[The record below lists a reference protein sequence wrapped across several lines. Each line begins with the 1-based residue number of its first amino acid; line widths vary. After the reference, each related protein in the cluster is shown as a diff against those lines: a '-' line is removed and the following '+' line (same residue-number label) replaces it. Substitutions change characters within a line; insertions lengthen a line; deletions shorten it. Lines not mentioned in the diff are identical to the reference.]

1 MESED
6 LGLTDNARKPMIR
19 DNTSSGVAK
28 PATPIIFPKVLN
40 FQALDL
46 CNSRCIMCN
55 IWRDGRRDKL
65 SIEELREE
73 LKHPFYSEVI
83 HVGVTGG
90 EPTLRKDLAE
100 LYELFPEVLPKLTGA
115 SFITH
120 GMQTERAVET
130 YSRVNAFYKARGL
143 TFDGMVSLDG
153 VGEIH
158 DRVRGRKG
166 AFDAATKT
174 LRGLKEKGVTA
185 IAACTIVRANV
196 YHLHD
201 LLDWAKSNEVY
212 VRFRVAEFIRRLYN
226 DSCSG
231 EIRGFD
237 ARELRHLVSFI
248 HVLLGEYESNE
259 TIRKTYQSILSLLT
273 GGDRLIGCSYQ
284 RGGSVN
290 VDSRGWLA
298 CCAPKGESFDPVS
311 DASAVSEM
319 LEAQRRDV
327 LQNHCA
333 NCIHD
338 YHDDWNERTAHEI
351 AQARVRSQELYE
363 VSEERLTTPEM
374 PGEAFGLSAMKEVL
388 LAGWYGTETAGD
400 IAILQGIIEEYLAVN
415 PSLRFRVLSLFPYY
429 TRTTVALWPEELRA
443 KVAVIDYAS
452 EAAWQATVDCD
463 AVVMAGG
470 PLMDIGETRKI
481 LCLFKRF
488 AELGKPRVI
497 EGCGVGPLNRADFRW
512 NVCRIARLAT
522 KISVRD
528 SASRDALRFYGI
540 RKPVEVRLDPAVTFV
555 RGQGIRHHG
564 SDRKVI
570 RCFLR
575 ELTCEYPQAVSS
587 DQATRNL
594 EALLTRL
601 LEWYP
606 EHRIEL
612 WAMHHFPV
620 GNDDRLFAR
629 QLVKR
634 IANPRLVCE
643 WEPRTP
649 REILEAMAGAE
660 FCVCM
665 RFHSCVFATEV
676 GVPFLAVDYT
686 AGGKINAFL
695 NDIRQQNRLTGLA
708 ELPGLDRARFE
719 AKVRTP
725 VFDPTAMVPTR
736 VAERNNPP
744 RVLHVIQNVIG
755 GGGARAMISL
765 ARHSRRLAGYE
776 HRLVSLGAAD
786 AVGLDLARAAK
797 LEVLNQPDK
806 EALERAMAESDIV
819 LVHWWN
825 NPDLAGLFLRD
836 LPPMRLA
843 LWLHVGG
850 YHAPQVFSRALID
863 YADLTVG
870 CSPHTYAHPVF
881 SGLPEPFRGDR
892 TAMVLAGAEFDRL
905 QGLKLQPHDG
915 FRVGYIGTVD
925 PIKMHSD
932 FVAMSCAIDVPG
944 ARFVVC
950 GNGDTRWLTVE
961 AEKRGRSG
969 SFEFRGPV
977 EDIRSVLETLD
988 VYGYPLCPDTYAA
1001 AELNLQEA
1009 MFAGLPV
1016 VAFPYGGI
1024 GKLIRNGETGILVE
1038 SADDYARAIE
1048 RLHRDPAE
1056 RARLGANAAAFAR
1069 KHWGAES
1076 AAREFNVYFERLLA
1090 RPKRSRQ
1097 WGVVEGAGGNEL
1109 PLSIADR
1116 IPPLAIYPGARLFVE
1131 SLGEAAGPFLDSLT
1145 TNRLEAVVDA
1155 EERIAA
1161 LPRLVHNTGVQS
1173 YRNAFPKD
1181 PFLALW
1187 AGLGLLK
1194 RGDLR
1199 EAFGAFSASFQNGF
1213 SHWRVHWYRALTAE
1227 RAGERGEAAAALK
1240 LLLEKAPDFGPA
1252 REMQIRLGV
1261 VLRPELAP
1269 QPATSPMET
1278 AQRYVE
1284 QAERLLQE
1292 GQTQR
1297 ARDWL
1302 ERALDLVPRQLDLME
1317 ALSELDCRL
1326 GDLEPARRRYQAI
1339 LAIDPERNSP
1349 RLDSIRRSLGIE
1361 TKPMQKKPQISRTEL
1376 DAIVRAAA
1384 NAIRR
1389 RDDRAAVEALEQAR
1403 RVAPKHVGVLAALG
1417 NLHLRQD
1424 NALAAIE
1431 ALKDAASVAGNDP
1444 FVHVLLAR
1452 AALKLERIQEFESA
1466 LARALE
1472 IDPDF
1477 PPAHRLLGDLML
1489 TDQQPV
1495 EAAAHYR
1502 KVLEKAGPDVGLLLS
1517 LAKCLDLGGEAE
1529 AASSAREEAGRLA
1542 GEEAENA
1549 EALARLTGVAAEPDA
1564 PSKGVAAVKD
1574 APSQETPA
1582 VGGARDGVGEYLGQL
1597 EKALAVQDMVT
1608 AEKVL
1613 RQAHG
1618 EYPANAELA
1627 TALAN
1632 LQFQCGHFEDAVP
1645 TFKAVCALKPNDPVL
1660 PVLLAHCCMN
1670 SEDAEGVEAAIQLAF
1685 KVQPGNPHAVRFM
1698 ADMNVKLGRHRE
1710 AAHGYGQLI
1719 QGGSTDA
1726 EVLLALGVCF
1736 QKIGDKNGA
1745 IACFTEVIRQQ
1756 PAHTEAN
1763 RRLAELSPKP
1773 AVSSQSALQTQSQ
1786 MDHEKVGCPKCGSR
1800 DARVVRNRADIVQCG
1815 ACQIVYLRTRLTKDA
1830 MRKLYQSYA
1839 DGGSHMALPKS
1850 IEEADKSGLARDYFL
1865 KEILEFVEPKGGF
1878 LDVGCGWG
1886 GFLHNARKKGFE
1898 PRGIELTRKCVG
1910 YANETLGIPVVDT
1923 QLEETGIPA
1932 GSLSVVS
1939 MNHVLEHLPEPKK
1952 ALKKVIDSLRPGG
1965 MYCGMVPNFDSA
1977 CSSAQTENWY
1987 WLDPFYHYTHFT
1999 PATLRR
2005 TLEEAGFVVE
2015 RIYTAT
2021 GDYGAENVRKACLP
2035 VDPKL
2040 ADNDYFAAEIK
2051 RYETEGR
2058 GEEIRFFA
2066 RKPTTTVPADQDSAN
2081 ASEYLLIDSPGM
2093 PQDSVV
2099 SVVVSTYQSEKLIR
2113 ACLTNLTR
2121 QTIFDRCEVIV
2132 VDSGSPENERAIVEE
2147 FQAKHPNIRYLR
2159 THRETLYAAW
2169 NRGLELA
2176 RGKFWVNANTDD
2188 ALRDDAL
2195 EILVAAMEKHQDCA
2209 LAYGDTAWT
2218 SVPNDTFPSKNILQ
2232 TVKYGPYAPADTLFY
2247 CVTGCLQ
2254 FWRSETLRQL
2264 GGFDATLKFAG
2275 DYEATLKLMRAG
2287 LNAVHV
2293 PEVLSLFFQNTGGLT
2308 QSSKGA
2314 DEEHEQVMNSARQSL
2329 DIGRVFRV
2337 LQGDANSLANAW
2349 SALGLKAAEY
2359 RVPWEKAAFVH
2370 GDFAAECFR
2379 KGLEAAPNND
2389 IAGRNYVR
2397 MLETGGSLATVEER
2411 LRARFSKAADWIF
2424 RVRGGEGLNWSVASH
2439 AVSGRTYR
2447 PAEWVHRPTAEQLG
2461 SEPAALRPWITRI
2474 DGRHVYLSEDLFP
2487 APAGSRYTPEEH
2499 EGIAMRLAGLLRE
2512 LPDFYA
2518 HFGGA
2523 GDALLLLASFYDQK
2537 PDATVFSY
2545 PNSVGATKALFDGF
2559 PKLGRIYFLPA
2570 HADAYFHIV
2579 LRYAIRVLKNCLGA
2593 GATPREGYEEEW
2605 KAGLDITR
2613 RYGINKSPKWAA
2625 AMRKNSGSK
2634 RVALAPMGSM
2644 AGMVGSKR
2652 NIIDPAVWPDVVAHV
2667 IDLGFEPVIFGL
2679 PPEAKDYPALVGCV
2693 DARGKSFAEQMS
2705 LIGECAGLV
2714 GADSWGKTFSGLA
2727 GIPALVFEPLKG
2739 PDLLGWKDPA
2749 DWVFI
2754 EPWPS
2759 IRMVSSLEAFR
2770 AAFDAHIAGRHD
2782 AATANKPK
2790 RPVVAWEGSFLDYG
2804 SLSHINRELS
2814 RHLADD
2820 GSVRLTCVSSQPMA
2834 AGAAEDPAMKKLARN
2849 VSVHAPEGVALTI
2862 RHQWPPNWSPV
2873 SEGKLVVIQPWEYG
2887 ALPQEWVAQAGNVDE
2902 FWVPSRIVRSMYMTS
2917 GIPPQKVRVLPNG
2930 VDIRKFRPGAQPL
2943 ALPTRKKFKFLFVGG
2958 TIHRKGPDILLNAYL
2973 NAFKATDDVCLV
2985 IKDFGGGSVYRGQT
2999 AADMIAAARKQPNAP
3014 EILHLTEELP
3024 ADKMPSLYAACD
3036 CLVHPYRGEGFG
3048 MPVLEA
3054 MACGLPVVVTQGG
3067 STADFVSLDAGWF
3080 IPAREQRL
3088 GRKVGDIP
3096 LVGECVL
3103 LEPSMPHLASIL
3115 REIAGKPQEVRAK
3128 GAAGRGIVER
3138 RFDWSDI
3145 AALASFYVKDLLSR
3159 ATEANVLRTAAP
3171 SPGKVPD
3178 MAAAKTAPKPF
3189 VLPKAALVGHIGE
3202 ARELLQSKKHR
3213 AAWDSASAA
3222 IAARPFHP
3230 EGWLLL
3236 GQIALEAGDS
3246 KLAGRCTERVKA
3258 LAPQWKPGKELAKAI
3273 QKRSNK
3279 RTLDWPLP
3287 AVSEKPRLTVCLI
3300 AKNEER
3306 FLGQCLASVK
3316 DLADEVVVVD
3326 TGSTDKTVE
3335 IAKSFGAK
3343 TGHFEWCDDF
3353 SAARNAALELAT
3365 GDWILV
3371 LDADEELMSQHV
3383 AAIHEEMSEAGT
3395 MAWRLPLINAG
3406 KEADGVSFVPRLF
3419 RNAPALFYVGRVHEQ
3434 VFTSIVVRCGEWG
3447 LENKLGRTRLL
3458 HHGYTEEMTR
3468 DRNKIE
3474 RNLKL
3479 LERAIEEIP
3488 GDANLTFNHGLELV
3502 RSGKID
3508 AGLARYSEAA
3518 EILGGQSTE
3527 EIVPELREVI
3537 LTQWMAI
3544 LKDADRLDELLAVR
3558 RQPLF
3563 SKGTATA
3570 SMHYMLGFAAL
3581 RTGDAELAVHELRA
3595 CLAVRDTPGLTPI
3608 HRDLQTCA
3616 PEHCLAL
3623 ALVRSKEAAAARDA
3637 FGAALERSPAARPV
3651 VLDLARFEAGE
3662 GDYGRALTLLYELV
3676 QTAPDDVG
3684 VWRLGAAIALNRP
3697 EVLEV
3702 ALDWTQSALA
3712 SHPDDA
3718 ELRGRRAEALLLAGR
3733 SDEARPFFELLVAD
3747 ASGVH
3752 LAGALICRLVAG
3764 EMIGPAVAGGPD
3776 LTQAF
3781 LQWYRRLVDW
3791 NASAVVQGLN
3801 ARMADIEKNLPAA
3814 ARILQAVLADAGV

>member
-1 MESED
+1 MHNREPLISFVTHGRNDGYMGDFLWRLSTCLNKIADGVAAIGRLADVEIVVGDWGSPLEPLKKVLKLNEHAQAITRFCTVTKESADRLNRDGIYSYPSAANVPIRRARGKFVFSMDSDAYMPAETARFLLRIAEGHGPESVDLDRSFFWLSRLHIPFGFLTESRTCAELDQFIHEQPEKLIRTAKCNLEEFRGGAVAIFAKRELFESIRGYNESLVYWGWADVDIHHRLTFNYKPLDLWDFGGLMYHLEHYPQRGKPVGDRKLNPQEIPIKAVVNGED
-6 LGLTDNARKPMIR
+6 WGAFNESVVVSMAGKQDLEIAPTGRVRNFIISGTNYWNPGDDFVRDGVIHVLHALFPGELLNFHFYNFNEDQFPKTKFKGIGNEVSAGDLELCRDFIDGVIVAGLSAGHEIKDLYRWVIANRLEDRVYLIGAGYENPYCAENMVHEPEATIFRKARIITGRTAKHPAFMDQTGTPYVHLNCPALLSVKQVKSVPAGKKIKRIGFSIQLPHDVGIPNQSTGAEVSKLAIETLFDLAKTHAVEVIAHHKSEYFYFLHLLKDTGIPVIYSSFYQDLHEVYPRYDLVVTTRLHSSLFANGHGIPGIIINDTDRHTHTLQGFPHSVWVNSRSAFDEAFARVLGMDLAKIPVEAECFKNALTDKYVITLKPYFCGLSDESKTPPAKTLPVHFFTIVLNGLPFIRHHIEQLKTLPFNWHWHIVEGVAELNHDTGWSKEHGGRIPADQHRNGLSIDGTTGYLDELKKQFPENITLHRPPAGRFWDGKREMVNAPLAGVPDDSLLWQVDADELWTATQIIRARSLFLAHPEKTAAYFWCHYFVGSDRVITSRDTYGNHSDFEWLRVWRFRTGDQWMAHEPPRLGRCLNGLPPVDVGSLDPILHPDTEAMGLVFQHFAYATEAQARFKRDYYGYPHAVSGWKSLQQASVPCRLGEHFDWVHDQAVVDHMSKLGLESLAQKEWFSGPKTVGNPGLGGVERILFVRTDSIGDNILASSMLAPIKAAHPQAKIAVLCQAHVTELYVASPFVDSVICYERASVETEAGQREIVDEIAAFRPDVILNSVRSRDVISEILTLGFRKTRHIAIE
-19 DNTSSGVAK
+19 S
-28 PATPIIFPKVLN
+28 
-40 FQALDL
+40 DL
-46 CNSRCIMCN
+46 CNLTADN
-55 IWRDGRRDKL
+55 KADADKL
-65 SIEELREE
+65 
-73 LKHPFYSEVI
+73 YSQLV
-83 HVGVTGG
+83 
-90 EPTLRKDLAE
+90 PA
-100 LYELFPEVLPKLTGA
+100 LTGA
-115 SFITH
+115 VSELEQHRVFLGGIGIETRRLVPAVWTSAADEVVAEEFFAVNGLDPLKTIALFPFTQHEIKDYPFLSESLVELAGWNFIIL
-120 GMQTERAVET
+120 GGAE
-130 YSRVNAFYKARGL
+130 SRDHCEVF
-143 TFDGMVSLDG
+143 
-153 VGEIH
+153 
-158 DRVRGRKG
+158 GR
-166 AFDAATKT
+166 T
-174 LRGLKEKGVTA
+174 LRGNVYNVAGMTTLRQMAALIRRCRIVVGADSCAPHMACALGVPNVVVLGGGHFGRFMPYSPLTAAVSLPMDCYGCNWQCRHACAHCVKDIPAALVAEAIRVTLKGVSSVPRIFVPAETVQGEA
-185 IAACTIVRANV
+185 GAAR
-196 YHLHD
+196 
-201 LLDWAKSNEVY
+201 
-212 VRFRVAEFIRRLYN
+212 IRQM
-226 DSCSG
+226 
-231 EIRGFD
+231 ET
-237 ARELRHLVSFI
+237 
-248 HVLLGEYESNE
+248 LLGGTEVE
-259 TIRKTYQSILSLLT
+259 LCPV
-273 GGDRLIGCSYQ
+273 GD
-284 RGGSVN
+284 
-290 VDSRGWLA
+290 D
-298 CCAPKGESFDPVS
+298 D
-311 DASAVSEM
+311 SAV
-319 LEAQRRDV
+319 Q
-327 LQNHCA
+327 
-333 NCIHD
+333 
-338 YHDDWNERTAHEI
+338 
-351 AQARVRSQELYE
+351 
-363 VSEERLTTPEM
+363 
-374 PGEAFGLSAMKEVL
+374 
-388 LAGWYGTETAGD
+388 TETDSMPEG
-400 IAILQGIIEEYLAVN
+400 LGVYLA
-415 PSLRFRVLSLFPYY
+415 
-429 TRTTVALWPEELRA
+429 
-443 KVAVIDYAS
+443 
-452 EAAWQATVDCD
+452 
-463 AVVMAGG
+463 
-470 PLMDIGETRKI
+470 
-481 LCLFKRF
+481 
-488 AELGKPRVI
+488 
-497 EGCGVGPLNRADFRW
+497 
-512 NVCRIARLAT
+512 
-522 KISVRD
+522 
-528 SASRDALRFYGI
+528 
-540 RKPVEVRLDPAVTFV
+540 
-555 RGQGIRHHG
+555 
-564 SDRKVI
+564 
-570 RCFLR
+570 
-575 ELTCEYPQAVSS
+575 
-587 DQATRNL
+587 
-594 EALLTRL
+594 
-601 LEWYP
+601 
-606 EHRIEL
+606 
-612 WAMHHFPV
+612 
-620 GNDDRLFAR
+620 
-629 QLVKR
+629 
-634 IANPRLVCE
+634 
-643 WEPRTP
+643 
-649 REILEAMAGAE
+649 
-660 FCVCM
+660 
-665 RFHSCVFATEV
+665 
-676 GVPFLAVDYT
+676 
-686 AGGKINAFL
+686 
-695 NDIRQQNRLTGLA
+695 
-708 ELPGLDRARFE
+708 
-719 AKVRTP
+719 
-725 VFDPTAMVPTR
+725 
-736 VAERNNPP
+736 
-744 RVLHVIQNVIG
+744 
-755 GGGARAMISL
+755 
-765 ARHSRRLAGYE
+765 
-776 HRLVSLGAAD
+776 
-786 AVGLDLARAAK
+786 
-797 LEVLNQPDK
+797 
-806 EALERAMAESDIV
+806 
-819 LVHWWN
+819 
-825 NPDLAGLFLRD
+825 
-836 LPPMRLA
+836 
-843 LWLHVGG
+843 
-850 YHAPQVFSRALID
+850 
-863 YADLTVG
+863 
-870 CSPHTYAHPVF
+870 
-881 SGLPEPFRGDR
+881 
-892 TAMVLAGAEFDRL
+892 
-905 QGLKLQPHDG
+905 
-915 FRVGYIGTVD
+915 
-925 PIKMHSD
+925 
-932 FVAMSCAIDVPG
+932 
-944 ARFVVC
+944 
-950 GNGDTRWLTVE
+950 
-961 AEKRGRSG
+961 
-969 SFEFRGPV
+969 
-977 EDIRSVLETLD
+977 
-988 VYGYPLCPDTYAA
+988 
-1001 AELNLQEA
+1001 
-1009 MFAGLPV
+1009 
-1016 VAFPYGGI
+1016 
-1024 GKLIRNGETGILVE
+1024 
-1038 SADDYARAIE
+1038 
-1048 RLHRDPAE
+1048 
-1056 RARLGANAAAFAR
+1056 
-1069 KHWGAES
+1069 
-1076 AAREFNVYFERLLA
+1076 
-1090 RPKRSRQ
+1090 
-1097 WGVVEGAGGNEL
+1097 
-1109 PLSIADR
+1109 
-1116 IPPLAIYPGARLFVE
+1116 
-1131 SLGEAAGPFLDSLT
+1131 
-1145 TNRLEAVVDA
+1145 
-1155 EERIAA
+1155 
-1161 LPRLVHNTGVQS
+1161 
-1173 YRNAFPKD
+1173 
-1181 PFLALW
+1181 
-1187 AGLGLLK
+1187 
-1194 RGDLR
+1194 
-1199 EAFGAFSASFQNGF
+1199 
-1213 SHWRVHWYRALTAE
+1213 
-1227 RAGERGEAAAALK
+1227 
-1240 LLLEKAPDFGPA
+1240 
-1252 REMQIRLGV
+1252 
-1261 VLRPELAP
+1261 
-1269 QPATSPMET
+1269 
-1278 AQRYVE
+1278 
-1284 QAERLLQE
+1284 
-1292 GQTQR
+1292 
-1297 ARDWL
+1297 
-1302 ERALDLVPRQLDLME
+1302 
-1317 ALSELDCRL
+1317 
-1326 GDLEPARRRYQAI
+1326 
-1339 LAIDPERNSP
+1339 
-1349 RLDSIRRSLGIE
+1349 
-1361 TKPMQKKPQISRTEL
+1361 
-1376 DAIVRAAA
+1376 
-1384 NAIRR
+1384 
-1389 RDDRAAVEALEQAR
+1389 
-1403 RVAPKHVGVLAALG
+1403 
-1417 NLHLRQD
+1417 
-1424 NALAAIE
+1424 
-1431 ALKDAASVAGNDP
+1431 
-1444 FVHVLLAR
+1444 
-1452 AALKLERIQEFESA
+1452 
-1466 LARALE
+1466 
-1472 IDPDF
+1472 
-1477 PPAHRLLGDLML
+1477 
-1489 TDQQPV
+1489 
-1495 EAAAHYR
+1495 
-1502 KVLEKAGPDVGLLLS
+1502 
-1517 LAKCLDLGGEAE
+1517 
-1529 AASSAREEAGRLA
+1529 
-1542 GEEAENA
+1542 
-1549 EALARLTGVAAEPDA
+1549 
-1564 PSKGVAAVKD
+1564 
-1574 APSQETPA
+1574 
-1582 VGGARDGVGEYLGQL
+1582 QL
-1597 EKALAVQDMVT
+1597 EKALAAQDMVT

-1613 RQAHG
+1613 RKAHA
-1618 EYPANAELA
+1618 EFPANAELA

-1645 TFKAVCALKPNDPVL
+1645 TFKTVCALKPNDPVL

-1745 IACFTEVIRQQ
+1745 VACFTEVIRQQ

-1839 DGGSHMALPKS
+1839 DGGSHMALPKT
-1850 IEEADKSGLARDYFL
+1850 IEEADKSGLSRDYFL

-1923 QLEETGIPA
+1923 QLEETGLPA

-2195 EILVAAMEKHQDCA
+2195 DVLVAAMEKHQDCA

-2314 DEEHEQVMNSARQSL
+2314 DEEHEQVMNSARQAL

-2424 RVRGGEGLNWSVASH
+2424 RIRGGEGLNWSVASH

-2537 PDATVFSY
+2537 PGATVFSY

-2667 IDLGFEPVIFGL
+2667 IDRGFEPVIFGL

-2727 GIPALVFEPLKG
+2727 GIPTLVFEPLKG

-2782 AATANKPK
+2782 AAAASKPK

-2902 FWVPSRIVRSMYMTS
+2902 FWVPSRIVRSMYVTS

-3096 LVGECVL
+3096 LVGDCVL

-3115 REIAGKPQEVRAK
+3115 REIAGKPHEVRAK

-3171 SPGKVPD
+3171 SPGKMPA

-3246 KLAGRCTERVKA
+3246 KLAGRCTDRVKA
-3258 LAPQWKPGKELAKAI
+3258 LTPQWKPGKELAKTI
-3273 QKRSNK
+3273 QKRSSK
-3279 RTLDWPLP
+3279 KTLDWPLP

-3508 AGLARYSEAA
+3508 AGLARYSEAS

-3733 SDEARPFFELLVAD
+3733 CDEARPFFELLVAD